1 MFLLSNCWWFQFPH
15 VLFFAFW
22 KRNALGWCWFVEGA
36 ACYFSHCRSAVS
48 FWKQHNPF
56 ISFVPIVYIL
66 LLSLRSLWRIERSF
80 GCCRSKLMC
89 KSLPL
94 IFLKILLQNCCFS
107 CHFFFCPPLAQG
119 ILFVMSLQL
128 FFEGGRR
135 KKNQFVDIFSVLLS
149 NSGNACMQLMISC
162 VHRMEGPGN

>member
-1 MFLLSNCWWFQFPH
+1 M
-15 VLFFAFW
+15 LFFAFW
-22 KRNALGWCWFVEGA
+22 KLNALGWCWFVQGG

-48 FWKQHNPF
+48 FWKQHKPL

-66 LLSLRSLWRIERSF
+66 LLSLRSLWRIEQSF

-94 IFLKILLQNCCFS
+94 IFLKILLQNCRFS

-119 ILFVMSLQL
+119 ILLVMSLQL
-128 FFEGGRR
+128 FLREEEE
-135 KKNQFVDIFSVLLS
+135 KKNTISWFFFFSFIVKFR
-149 NSGNACMQLMISC
+149 ACLYATNLMISC